1 MYNASSECPVL
12 EILHS
17 CTPDNNKEAVLQS
30 FGKED
35 GPILVLVAT
44 IAFGMRVDSKG
55 LHREIH
61 FGPSKNV
68 EAFMQETGL
77 AERDGKPS
85 ISYLLYKGLLL
96 NHVEKDIKEYLKTKE
111 CQRKTLLKH
120 FGSENFTAS
129 DPLPIA
135 VIIVPVGAI
144 ATLQTAQITLCSW
157 LTAKEPLNHQY
168 KIKEK

>member
-44 IAFGMRVDSKG
+44 TAFGMRVDCKG

-61 FGPSKNV
+61 FGPSKNCRGIY
-68 EAFMQETGL
+68 ARNRTCRM
-77 AERDGKPS
+77 DGKPS

-111 CQRKTLLKH
+111 CQRKTLSKH
-120 FGSENFTAS
+120 FGSDNFTAS
-129 DPLPIA
+129 DPLHNCCDNCA
-135 VIIVPVGAI
+135 SRCNCNTADCSNH
-144 ATLQTAQITLCSW
+144 TLLMVNSKQ
-157 LTAKEPLNHQY
+157 PLNHQY

>member
-44 IAFGMRVDSKG
+44 TAFGMRVDCKG

-61 FGPSKNV
+61 FGPSKNCRGIY
-68 EAFMQETGL
+68 ARNRTCR
-77 AERDGKPS
+77 ARWKAKH
-85 ISYLLYKGLLL
+85 LLSPLQRFA
-96 NHVEKDIKEYLKTKE
+96 TKS
-111 CQRKTLLKH
+111 C
-120 FGSENFTAS
+120 
-129 DPLPIA
+129 
-135 VIIVPVGAI
+135 
-144 ATLQTAQITLCSW
+144 
-157 LTAKEPLNHQY
+157 
-168 KIKEK
+168 